1 MLLHFEKFSLNLVHK
16 YTCVN
21 IHAYI
26 YIYIYIYVYN
36 QNWLKTFV
44 CMGGTQLTTNI
55 IHIVI
60 LTRWPIKPWLMLKL
74 VVEEDTI
81 SFWNC
86 CSKRKSCRGV
96 FRMLSNIC
104 EDNSC
109 KKIHYKCL
117 IESLDMR
124 LINLEKW
131 PCQALIIEKMQA
143 AQLCNHLRK
152 DNRSLLLC
160 LSTWISGSRRRWDTI
175 TSGITKLLPKI
186 SKVCQWNIMSI
197 S

>member
-1 MLLHFEKFSLNLVHK
+1 MHLGTWCTVTNCW
-16 YTCVN
+16 YQQCN
-21 IHAYI
+21 
-26 YIYIYIYVYN
+26 VYSHSN
-36 QNWLKTFV
+36 TLTYQAMVDIKT
-44 CMGGTQLTTNI
+44 GSRGRRYQL
-55 IHIVI
+55 
-60 LTRWPIKPWLMLKL
+60 LKL
-74 VVEEDTI
+74 LLEKKLC
-81 SFWNC
+81 W
-86 CSKRKSCRGV
+86 GV
-96 FRMLSNIC
+96 FRMLSNIY

-117 IESLDMR
+117 IECLDMR

-131 PCQALIIEKMQA
+131 TYQALIIEKMQA
-143 AQLCNHLRK
+143 AQLCNHLEK
-152 DNRSLLLC
+152 EYRSLFLC